1 MKTIT
6 FIFFIISIQ
15 AYGQD
20 NNLLVSGLIFED
32 FDDPKIINEELFFEG
47 FIVFEIP
54 KKTDRT
60 IYLIEESSVNLNVY
74 CVKELEDIP
83 YLSKRYYLINDIF
96 LFSMNEMRKK
106 KLPKNIQSFF
116 RERFEKVYLDS
127 SKCGDNGL
135 SLNTKIFSR
144 INFYNFIDNTD
155 IGYFIFKVSLKA
167 AIIKSDLYYP
177 IFEYV
182 NGESVKTK
190 KLGSITQ
197 AKILL
202 TLGKCIEISEIISEE
217 LIKYGFIKSDWYPDF
232 L

>member
-1 MKTIT
+1 MKKYIILFFIINVPIFGQINNKYISSLIFDDYNFPEIVNEENIIEGYLFIKITKKNDSTIYRIEDSLI
-6 FIFFIISIQ
+6 FLNIFFINQLS
-15 AYGQD
+15 D
-20 NNLLVSGLIFED
+20 FNN
-32 FDDPKIINEELFFEG
+32 
-47 FIVFEIP
+47 
-54 KKTDRT
+54 
-60 IYLIEESSVNLNVY
+60 Y
-74 CVKELEDIP
+74 
-83 YLSKRYYLINDIF
+83 SKRYLFLDDIF
-96 LFSMNEMRKK
+96 LFDQISLRKK
-106 KLPKNIQSFF
+106 KMSKEIKLFF
-116 RERFEKVYLDS
+116 NDRLNKRIRDS
-127 SKCGDNGL
+127 SKCIL
-135 SLNTKIFSR
+135 KISDLR
-144 INFYNFIDNTD
+144 INILDKNNFWNYYIDTK

-202 TLGKCIEISEIISEE
+202 TLGKCIEISEINSEE